1 MSEKTS
7 ESEKSKAYANLYNII
22 SFDFV
27 SLYPSFSGA
36 KLQPQG
42 DKLIRKIKIRKIIK
56 CLNQD

>member
-1 MSEKTS
+1 MSEKTP
-7 ESEKSKAYANLYNII
+7 ESEKSKSYTDLYKIT

-42 DKLIRKIKIRKIIK
+42 DKLIRKIKIKKIIK
-56 CLNQD
+56 CLSQD